1 MRHGGRFFILT
12 VQVSGMRVDV
22 IGIEPPCKR
31 CKEAYENVLKAAD
44 MLKME
49 GVDIEVQK
57 LDAMSEETMD
67 RFGLVFTPS
76 IAVDGVVKILG
87 KVPDPGVI
95 VRLIRRERAAL
106 Q

>member
-1 MRHGGRFFILT
+1 MLMRI
-12 VQVSGMRVDV
+12 DV

-44 MLKME
+44 MLKAE
-49 GVDIEVQK
+49 GVDIEVHK

-67 RFGLVFTPS
+67 RFGLVMTPS
-76 IAVDGVVKILG
+76 IAVNSVVKILG

-95 VRLIRRERAAL
+95 VRLIRREKASL

>member
-1 MRHGGRFFILT
+1 
-12 VQVSGMRVDV
+12 MRVDV

-31 CKEAYENVLKAAD
+31 CKQAYENVLKAAD
-44 MLKME
+44 MLKAE
-49 GVDIEVQK
+49 DTEIEVHK

-67 RFGLVFTPS
+67 RFGLLLTPS

-95 VRLIRRERAAL
+95 VRLIRREKASL

>member
-1 MRHGGRFFILT
+1 
-12 VQVSGMRVDV
+12 MRVDV

-44 MLKME
+44 MLKAE
-49 GVDIEVQK
+49 GVNIEVQK
-57 LDAMSEETMD
+57 LDAMSEETMN
-67 RFGLVFTPS
+67 RFGLVLTPS

>member
-1 MRHGGRFFILT
+1 ML
-12 VQVSGMRVDV
+12 VSVMRVDV

-44 MLKME
+44 MLKAD

-67 RFGLVFTPS
+67 RFGLVLTPS

>member
-1 MRHGGRFFILT
+1 M
-12 VQVSGMRVDV
+12 SMRVDV

-44 MLKME
+44 MLRNE
-49 GVDIEVQK
+49 GIIIEVFK
-57 LDAMSEETMD
+57 LDAMADETMD
-67 RFGLVFTPS
+67 RFGLVLTPT
-76 IAVDGVVKILG
+76 IAVNGVVKILG

-95 VRLIRRERAAL
+95 VRLIRKEKSQA

>member
-1 MRHGGRFFILT
+1 
-12 VQVSGMRVDV
+12 MRVDV

-31 CKEAYENVLKAAD
+31 CKQAYENVLKAAD
-44 MLKME
+44 MLKVE
-49 GVDIEVQK
+49 GTEIEVHK

-67 RFGLVFTPS
+67 RFGLLLTPS

-95 VRLIRRERAAL
+95 VRLIRREKASL

>member
-1 MRHGGRFFILT
+1 
-12 VQVSGMRVDV
+12 MRVDV

-57 LDAMSEETMD
+57 LDALSEETMD
-67 RFGLVFTPS
+67 RFGLVFTPR